1 VSVHAGA
8 DHRDLVGLACPPAE
22 SDRVAAESWH
32 VLSKLLGTVGVLL
45 LLTGLFLATRPLH
58 VDGVSCGSVYAPD
71 KGITP
76 MQCDAELDGR
86 TTLVGGLAGGGVV
99 IAIAGFGMA
108 AVRERRTR
116 VGS

>member
-1 VSVHAGA
+1 MHAGA
-8 DHRDLVGLACPPAE
+8 DHRDLVGLVCPPAE
-22 SDRVAAESWH
+22 SGPVAVTGRE
-32 VLSKLLGTVGVLL
+32 VLSKLLGTAGVLL

-58 VDGVSCGSVYAPD
+58 VDNVSCGSVYSPE

-86 TTLVGGLAGGGVV
+86 MTLVGGVAGGGVV

-108 AVRERRTR
+108 AVRERRSR